1 MKRRRFAG
9 VLVASMLLLVI
20 AAGTDKAF
28 SETEI
33 RYDGSSQI
41 YWAFVKD
48 SADLFTRETGVKVLA
63 EDRTTQDAVPSL
75 VSGRCNVGGLARK
88 MKLAEKAQGK
98 DLVETLMAKDH
109 LAVFVP
115 ANSKLENIT
124 GENLKK
130 VFSGQIKDWKEI
142 GDEHGPITVVIP
154 QATTA
159 CHKNFREL
167 VMGDTPFA
175 DLARVTPTAG
185 AVLEEAKGKRAISI
199 ISYGAVSRR
208 PEYKILKVDG
218 KYPGDQTYAL
228 GQDLYLVTEGPP
240 TGIFKK
246 YIDFFLTGN
255 GREIILKAGL
265 LPAL

>member
-1 MKRRRFAG
+1 MECRRFAG
-9 VLVASMLLLVI
+9 LMMAFMLVTVLATGTGNAL
-20 AAGTDKAF
+20 AA
-28 SETEI
+28 TEI
-33 RYDGSSQI
+33 LYDGSSQI

-48 SADLFTRETGVKVLA
+48 SANLFTQETGIKVSA

-98 DLVETLMAKDH
+98 DLVETLIAKDH

-115 ANSKLENIT
+115 SNSKLENIT

-130 VFSGQIKDWKEI
+130 VFAGQIKDWKEI
-142 GDEHGPITVVIP
+142 GDERGPIVVVIP
-154 QATTA
+154 QTNTA
-159 CHKNFREL
+159 CNKNFKEL
-167 VMGDTPFA
+167 VMGDTPFVA
-175 DLARVTPTAG
+175 SALVTPTAG
-185 AVLEEAKGKRAISI
+185 AVLEEAKGKRALSF

-255 GREIILKAGL
+255 GREVILKAGL

>member
-1 MKRRRFAG
+1 MGRRRFG
-9 VLVASMLLLVI
+9 KLVLAFVLATGFVL
-20 AAGTDKAF
+20 GTEKAF
-28 SETEI
+28 AETEI

-48 SADLFTRETGVKVLA
+48 SADMFTQETGIKISA

-75 VSGRCNVGGLARK
+75 VFGRSNVAGLARK

-98 DLVETLMAKDH
+98 DLVETLIAKDH

-115 ANSKLENIT
+115 SNSKLENIS
-124 GENLKK
+124 GESLKK
-130 VFSGQIKDWKEI
+130 VFAGQIKDWKEI
-142 GDEHGPITVVIP
+142 GDEHGPIVVVIP
-154 QATTA
+154 QANTA
-159 CHKNFREL
+159 CQKNFREL
-167 VMGDTPFA
+167 VMGDTPFVA
-175 DLARVTPTAG
+175 SAAITPTAG
-185 AVLEEAKGKRAISI
+185 AVLEEAKGKRALSF

-208 PEYKILKVDG
+208 PEFKILKVDG

-255 GREIILKAGL
+255 GREVILKAGL